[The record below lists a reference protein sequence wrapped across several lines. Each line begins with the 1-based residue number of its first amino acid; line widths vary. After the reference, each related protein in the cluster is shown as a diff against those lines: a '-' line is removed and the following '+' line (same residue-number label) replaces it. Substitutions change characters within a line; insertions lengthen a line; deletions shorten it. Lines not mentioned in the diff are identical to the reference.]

1 MTSEQRL
8 QETHRLSDQ
17 REREAALDC
26 SRSIHCESPAG
37 AGKTTLLTDRFLGL
51 LASCDHPLQILAL
64 TFTNKAAA
72 EMRQRIWD
80 TLRSA
85 EEGREG
91 ERHAIARQ
99 ALARHKGYH
108 HLIYSPDGLRIM
120 TFHSLCLAIVRSSP
134 FDAGISSDIGV
145 IEGIEHDELLEQV
158 TDDVLKGIG
167 SLPKDDPRRLALEA
181 WLLRSNNHWGRL
193 RSDCMRLV
201 ERRDYLGDLIGLV
214 GLHPDMDSFQH
225 TINHD
230 LEDLVTGFIART
242 RSAFLESDLAGNWRE
257 ASQYLEPHHCGR
269 DGGPPGVT
277 WQDLPSWQSL
287 VDRILTKQGTPRKQF
302 PPGAK
307 DPVAQEVGARLRR
320 LPQETVQM
328 LHDLRALPVHG
339 YDRHQIQAI
348 HDLVILVGEVITA
361 WQEACLQKGIID
373 FVGLELACLRVFRK
387 AEIPDIQL
395 ILDSSLRHIL
405 VDEFQDTS
413 RNQWELL
420 QRLCAGW
427 SPGDGR
433 TLFVVGDP
441 KQSIYAFRKA
451 EVSLF
456 MEARNG
462 LPVPGQGHI
471 PLESISLRHN
481 FRSAPGLVEWTN
493 HLFGDTVMAHARE
506 DIDEV
511 PYSPATA
518 SIEGGHSLS
527 LTIFCEGESVSD
539 PQVAE
544 AQWLAHSVAHLDAK
558 AREGEVIGVL
568 LFTRTRISLY
578 LQAIRDIGLPVMVTE
593 GITLGERIEVLCMHA
608 MVRALVR
615 PYDDVACAALLR
627 APWKWCNPGVLC
639 RILLQPGATWTD
651 RVGHYV
657 NTGEGEWL
665 RPWWEIIRRARMRV
679 GRDSLA
685 GIVKDAWL
693 EMEGAYAL
701 ASWTGAEGVANVLRY
716 LELLE
721 ESDRVI
727 PEETIERVERS
738 LDRTYLP
745 SPPEASRSRVSIMTV
760 HKAKGLEFDHVFC
773 PFLDWN
779 PLSGGRSDQPP
790 YLLETGKN
798 GEGLL
803 ALRRDRRNGTQ
814 DPIYGLLRSREEGK
828 RCAEAKRVLYVAV
841 TRAKRGLHLSGAA
854 SWSNGRLCARSKH
867 SPLAAVVAHE
877 GIGAWD
883 LSHPLEHDIRREG
896 TCGMEIRI
904 NPPPSSE
911 RYSSPAIPPLPEPI
925 PTTPE
930 PVPYMVVN
938 PSETRDFV
946 PRPVEAPEQ
955 DHGPTKQERAR
966 GIVTHGILAGA
977 AWGKEVPAE
986 PAIAAALCAEGISPG
1001 QAGPLARSI
1010 LDEVSRCMEE
1020 ETCAWIL
1027 DRGHPEAYAEWGIE
1041 DSPEAGVIR
1050 SGIVD
1055 RLIFDGSRWW
1065 IVDYKTVRTE
1075 GEDEGAVIDREALLY
1090 RPQMEAYRSMVSRWK
1105 GIVPD
1110 RIVLLLYF
1118 TAYRR
1123 AYRYP

>member
-1 MTSEQRL
+1 
-8 QETHRLSDQ
+8 
-17 REREAALDC
+17 
-26 SRSIHCESPAG
+26 
-37 AGKTTLLTDRFLGL
+37 
-51 LASCDHPLQILAL
+51 
-64 TFTNKAAA
+64 
-72 EMRQRIWD
+72 
-80 TLRSA
+80 
-85 EEGREG
+85 
-91 ERHAIARQ
+91 
-99 ALARHKGYH
+99 
-108 HLIYSPDGLRIM
+108 
-120 TFHSLCLAIVRSSP
+120 
-134 FDAGISSDIGV
+134 
-145 IEGIEHDELLEQV
+145 
-158 TDDVLKGIG
+158 
-167 SLPKDDPRRLALEA
+167 
-181 WLLRSNNHWGRL
+181 
-193 RSDCMRLV
+193 
-201 ERRDYLGDLIGLV
+201 
-214 GLHPDMDSFQH
+214 
-225 TINHD
+225 
-230 LEDLVTGFIART
+230 
-242 RSAFLESDLAGNWRE
+242 
-257 ASQYLEPHHCGR
+257 
-269 DGGPPGVT
+269 
-277 WQDLPSWQSL
+277 
-287 VDRILTKQGTPRKQF
+287 
-302 PPGAK
+302 
-307 DPVAQEVGARLRR
+307 
-320 LPQETVQM
+320 
-328 LHDLRALPVHG
+328 
-339 YDRHQIQAI
+339 
-348 HDLVILVGEVITA
+348 
-361 WQEACLQKGIID
+361 
-373 FVGLELACLRVFRK
+373 
-387 AEIPDIQL
+387 
-395 ILDSSLRHIL
+395 
-405 VDEFQDTS
+405 
-413 RNQWELL
+413 
-420 QRLCAGW
+420 
-427 SPGDGR
+427 
-433 TLFVVGDP
+433 
-441 KQSIYAFRKA
+441 
-451 EVSLF
+451 
-456 MEARNG
+456 
-462 LPVPGQGHI
+462 
-471 PLESISLRHN
+471 
-481 FRSAPGLVEWTN
+481 
-493 HLFGDTVMAHARE
+493 
-506 DIDEV
+506 
-511 PYSPATA
+511 
-518 SIEGGHSLS
+518 
-527 LTIFCEGESVSD
+527 
-539 PQVAE
+539 
-544 AQWLAHSVAHLDAK
+544 
-558 AREGEVIGVL
+558 
-568 LFTRTRISLY
+568 
-578 LQAIRDIGLPVMVTE
+578 
-593 GITLGERIEVLCMHA
+593 
-608 MVRALVR
+608 
-615 PYDDVACAALLR
+615 
-627 APWKWCNPGVLC
+627 
-639 RILLQPGATWTD
+639 
-651 RVGHYV
+651 
-657 NTGEGEWL
+657 
-665 RPWWEIIRRARMRV
+665 
-679 GRDSLA
+679 
-685 GIVKDAWL
+685 
-693 EMEGAYAL
+693 
-701 ASWTGAEGVANVLRY
+701 GVANVLRY

-867 SPLAAVVAHE
+867 SPLAAVMAHE